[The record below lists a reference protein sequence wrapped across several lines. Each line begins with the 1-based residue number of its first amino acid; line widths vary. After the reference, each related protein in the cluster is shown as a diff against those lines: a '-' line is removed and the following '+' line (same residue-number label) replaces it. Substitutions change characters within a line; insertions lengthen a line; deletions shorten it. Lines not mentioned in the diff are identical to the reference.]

1 MAATECGADILWT
14 DIFKHHY
21 EPILIYNMKMY
32 KNLHQEAGLEI
43 DSKKNFLTK
52 IGRMS
57 TESKIKKYRKA
68 EYVQRRVC
76 FVNVQSPLHENVVF
90 SVCARMF
97 CYIYHVEFHF
107 RFRHLLSFLVKH
119 QLWSGCH
126 GGRSFKKTS
135 GNFLRGGY
143 GGGCF

>member
-68 EYVQRRVC
+68 EYVQRCVC
-76 FVNVQSPLHENVVF
+76 FVNVQSSLHENVFIFHVVF
-90 SVCARMF
+90 S
-97 CYIYHVEFHF
+97 IYLMSRPNLLFTTSKSELK
-107 RFRHLLSFLVKH
+107 HL
-119 QLWSGCH
+119 
-126 GGRSFKKTS
+126 R
-135 GNFLRGGY
+135 
-143 GGGCF
+143 